1 MNATNKPTSNPCVQK
16 HILKPCSL
24 LTRWSPRVVLG
35 TWNQP
40 HVGYKTFNVW
50 FQKKRFGQE
59 NGEKCGR
66 SAPYS
71 SRQPLW
77 VTIIKVPL
85 PTPPLGWARVY
96 PYSLQPSHLLMEAC
110 VYRSVQHKPL
120 IFPGTPKR
128 VGVWSHLSSSFFF
141 VCLEWMIAAEFVT
154 YVATEDKTPPGR
166 KCLHELYMGVPNMYI
181 HSIKKNVKSHFSSW
195 GWLSPSASVSS
206 SFGDISFFLFRKTGH
221 YCTGM
226 HLFRRG
232 GWFTVYCT
240 YLPAMCGKKPINQIQ
255 RCLAVFILG
264 NDWSIEIFT
273 TDHAVSPPVVNQ

>member
-154 YVATEDKTPPGR
+154 YVATEDKTPPGSQVSTWIIHGGA
-166 KCLHELYMGVPNMYI
+166 KYVYSLHKKECEKPFFKLGLAVPVCLCVVFIRWHFFLSFQKNRPLLYRDASFSEGGMI
-181 HSIKKNVKSHFSSW
+181 HCVLY
-195 GWLSPSASVSS
+195 LSPCHV
-206 SFGDISFFLFRKTGH
+206 
-221 YCTGM
+221 
-226 HLFRRG
+226 
-232 GWFTVYCT
+232 WEET
-240 YLPAMCGKKPINQIQ
+240 Y
-255 RCLAVFILG
+255 
-264 NDWSIEIFT
+264 
-273 TDHAVSPPVVNQ
+273 